1 MITIRS
7 IESLSNKKPN

>member
-7 IESLSNKKPN
+7 I